1 MAAPASSRGLQQ
13 RRVGVRRSAALGA
26 AQLPAGARSE
36 RAEAETGSLPPH
48 PVWCGQAH
56 PAEGDHVSVPLVV
69 LLPYAEQVS
78 AVLVAGPGDLEH
90 VTVELVHSAVNWP
103 ATRALDT
110 NTITWLHIPAT
121 HLAQLAG
128 ALSELATLALPGGTR

>member
-1 MAAPASSRGLQQ
+1 MIGPAAVCPAWCAGEH
-13 RRVGVRRSAALGA
+13 
-26 AQLPAGARSE
+26 PAGRE
-36 RAEAETGSLPPH
+36 
-48 PVWCGQAH
+48 
-56 PAEGDHVSVPLVV
+56 HVSVPLVV